1 MSKKEEKKFYAI
13 LQDMFVG
20 AEVEGQGGFI
30 NLMRIKS
37 RYYEKIE
44 SLLKKDVDEALEKHP
59 AFREELFDKL
69 HSFFSRYFTQNGS
82 ICFNDTAFHNNVYEK
97 VYTNE
102 KDVVLFWKTH
112 MLYYVKT
119 DSLYRTMP
127 VELDGLKFNFDAS
140 NLENKKTNEKKE
152 LVFVLKNVNDTINF
166 EVMRSERGLKT
177 KINEMLGAINK
188 DISVTEEQLKRAFRL
203 FGRQSEVDYFIN
215 KNAESFLKEQ
225 FKLWSYQYFWEGAP
239 QWDAERIN
247 QLQILK
253 EVAFKTIDF
262 IAQFENELVKIWN
275 KPKFVKNSNYVIT
288 LDRLNEAL
296 RKKIRKAKG
305 YKRQVKEWKALGIEK
320 GNSKAPIDTKHFKDL
335 ESEILGLFDNLDEAL
350 DGWLIKSEN
359 YQALNTILQKF
370 RGRVQCIYID
380 PPFNTGS
387 DFDYIDKFQD
397 STWLA
402 LMDDRFEI
410 SIKFLNSKGNYLLHL
425 DKNAN
430 QLGKILIGSNHGLYI
445 SNEIIWDKGFR
456 GTESKNIFQ
465 NSHDTIFFIKMS
477 EDSTWNQ
484 PTQMYKDLNMGR
496 YNQTDDNGDKYALVK
511 RRRTD
516 GTVYYGKTYPKEEGK
531 SANDVISYVPTM
543 ASTNKQRWGDFQTQK
558 PEELIQIFIE
568 MSTDMKGI
576 VLDFFGGSG
585 TTMATAHKSGRKWI
599 GIEAGDCFSDIILVR
614 LKEVL
619 SGHGNHEPCGISKK
633 NWEGG
638 GFFKY
643 YELEQYEETL
653 ANCRYKDGNLFTQTS
668 KSDYEQYVFLSDEKM
683 LRAIEVNYKN
693 KKVQVNLDKLYKNI
707 DIAETLSNLTGKWIK
722 TIEKNVVTFNDGDK
736 INIADLDYKHI
747 KQLIWWE

>member
-1 MSKKEEKKFYAI
+1 MSKKKEGKFYAI
-13 LQDMFVG
+13 LQDVFVG

-37 RYYEKIE
+37 RYYERIE
-44 SLLKKDVDEALEKHP
+44 SLLKKDVDESLEKYP
-59 AFREELFDKL
+59 AFREELFDRL
-69 HSFFSRYFTQNGS
+69 YSFFNRYFTQNGS

-102 KDVVLFWKTH
+102 KDVVLFWKTR

-127 VELDGLKFNFDAS
+127 IELDGLKFNFDAS
-140 NLENKKTNEKKE
+140 KLENKKANEKKE
-152 LVFVLKNVNDTINF
+152 LVFLLKDVNDAINF
-166 EVMRSERGLKT
+166 EVTRSERGLKT
-177 KINEMLGAINK
+177 KADKILKAINK

-253 EVAFKTIDF
+253 KIAFKTIDF
-262 IAQFENELVKIWN
+262 IAQFENELVKVWN
-275 KPKFVKNSNYVIT
+275 KPKFAKNSNYVIT
-288 LDRLNEAL
+288 LDRLSNAL
-296 RKKIRKAKG
+296 RRKVKKAKG
-305 YKRQVKEWKALGIEK
+305 YKKQVEEWKALGIEES
-320 GNSKAPIDTKHFKDL
+320 NSKAPIDTKHFKDL
-335 ESEILGLFDNLDEAL
+335 ESEILALFDNLDEAL

-359 YQALNTILQKF
+359 YQALNTILPKF
-370 RGRVQCIYID
+370 RGKVQCIYID

-410 SIKFLNSKGNYLLHL
+410 SVKFLNSKGNYLLHL

-430 QLGKILIGSNHGLYI
+430 QLAKLLISNNHGLYI

-456 GTESKNIFQ
+456 GTESKDIFQ

-496 YNQTDDNGDKYALVK
+496 YNQTDENGDRYALVK
-511 RRRTD
+511 RKRTD
-516 GTVYYGKTYPKEEGK
+516 GSVYYGKTYPKEEGK

-543 ASTNKQRWGDFQTQK
+543 ASTNRQRWGDFQTQK

-568 MSTDMKGI
+568 MATDMKGI
-576 VLDFFGGSG
+576 VLDFFW
-585 TTMATAHKSGRKWI
+585 WI
-599 GIEAGDCFSDIILVR
+599 W
-614 LKEVL
+614 
-619 SGHGNHEPCGISKK
+619 N
-633 NWEGG
+633 
-638 GFFKY
+638 Y
-643 YELEQYEETL
+643 
-653 ANCRYKDGNLFTQTS
+653 DGNC
-668 KSDYEQYVFLSDEKM
+668 
-683 LRAIEVNYKN
+683 A
-693 KKVQVNLDKLYKNI
+693 
-707 DIAETLSNLTGKWIK
+707 
-722 TIEKNVVTFNDGDK
+722 
-736 INIADLDYKHI
+736 
-747 KQLIWWE
+747 